1 MEFITFF
8 NISIFSVYKCLLLG
22 FFNIYY
28 ELALMKKVVFIVNFE
43 TILSMETCCVE
54 ISVC

>member
-22 FFNIYY
+22 LFNIYY